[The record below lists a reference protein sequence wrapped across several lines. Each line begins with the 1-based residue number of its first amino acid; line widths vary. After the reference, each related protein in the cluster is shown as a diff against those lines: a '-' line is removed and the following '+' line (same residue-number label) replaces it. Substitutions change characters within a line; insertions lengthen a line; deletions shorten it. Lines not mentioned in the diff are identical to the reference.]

1 MACAVERAFLTVPLG
16 RSALL
21 DEGLLDL
28 EFPWPGPAPLPGQFF
43 LVRPR
48 RSSVF
53 LGRPI
58 SVYAWEPPAAASPT
72 ASPAGTL
79 RFLVAVRG
87 RGTAELAELRE
98 GEEVELS
105 GPLGKAWPLSGTRT
119 DETSATAAQERPV
132 ALVGG
137 GIGVAP
143 VAFLAA
149 ALPPASYDFYAGF
162 RSRPYGLEG
171 LRSRTTV
178 IATEDGCEG
187 SRGRI
192 PDFLDSAA
200 YAAVY
205 ACGPEP
211 MLRAVA
217 AACAAAGTP
226 CYLSLE
232 RRMACGVGACL
243 GCTVRTTAGNK
254 RCCADGP
261 VFDSREVIFDA

>member
-1 MACAVERAFLTVPLG
+1 MACTEERAFLAVPLL

-21 DEGLLDL
+21 DDGILDL

-43 LVRPR
+43 LIRPR

-58 SVYAWEPPAAASPT
+58 SVYGWSPAPPAPAASAAPD
-72 ASPAGTL
+72 AAGTL

-87 RGTAELAELRE
+87 RGTSELADLRE
-98 GEEVELS
+98 GEAVELS
-105 GPLGKAWPLSGTRT
+105 GPLGKPWPLPAS
-119 DETSATAAQERPV
+119 ERPV

-149 ALPPASYDFYAGF
+149 GLPPASYDFYAGF

-217 AACAAAGTP
+217 DSCAAAGTP

-243 GCTVRTTAGNK
+243 GCTVRTRSGNK

-261 VFDSREVIFDA
+261 VFDSREVIFDE

>member
-1 MACAVERAFLTVPLG
+1 MACAEERAFLTVPLG
-16 RSALL
+16 RSVLL
-21 DEGLLDL
+21 DKGILDL
-28 EFPWPGPAPLPGQFF
+28 EFPWPGPAPAPGQFF

-58 SVYAWEPPAAASPT
+58 SVYAWEPPAAT
-72 ASPAGTL
+72 APPSPAGTL

-98 GEEVELS
+98 GEAVELS
-105 GPLGKAWPLSGTRT
+105 GPLGKAWPLSGTLT
-119 DETSATAAQERPV
+119 DETAAVAVPGRPV

-149 ALPPASYDFYAGF
+149 ALAPASYDFYAGF
-162 RSRPYGLEG
+162 RSRPYGLNG

-192 PDFLDSAA
+192 PDFLDCAA

-217 AACAAAGTP
+217 ASCAAAGTP